1 MLNFSWHWSPG
12 TLIFLVILCLLYGSG
27 IWRVR
32 RRNLPDTPL
41 KIYNILAFVTAIL
54 GIALVLLTP
63 IDTIARTQLF
73 AAHMVQAV
81 VFTTIFPP
89 LLLLSFPPWLLLPP
103 LQHPPLPPPTPLLAQ
118 PIVAA

>member
-1 MLNFSWHWSPG
+1 MLNFSWHRSPG
-12 TLIFLVILCLLYGSG
+12 TLIFLVILCLLYGFG

-81 VFTTIFPP
+81 AFTNHYAP
-89 LLLLSFPPWLLLPP
+89 LFLFSCPRWLLLPP
-103 LQHPPLPPPTPLLAQ
+103 LQPPTPHTTAPVLAKT
-118 PIVAA
+118 VVNS